1 LLVVGCWLLVLVVR
15 VVVVV
20 QFFLIVNNA
29 NAENDHQQQN
39 NLQQDGYS
47 IAGGFKRA
55 AGELHVIHVGLGLV
69 HLDHLDYGLWI
80 LAFALLLLLPG
91 NLIQFLE

>member
-1 LLVVGCWLLVLVVR
+1 LLVVVGCCWLLLVVVA
-15 VVVVV
+15 VVELI

-29 NAENDHQQQN
+29 NAEHDHQQQN
-39 NLQQDGYS
+39 NLKQDRCS
-47 IAGGFKRA
+47 VAGGFKRA

-69 HLDHLDYGLWI
+69 HLDYGFWL
-80 LAFALLLLLPG
+80 LLLLLLLPG